1 MSLKD
6 NLIEELQKLRVAREK
21 PSIAQMNKRVKKAQV
36 DKHMDEAK
44 RLLAQIEEGESE

>member
-6 NLIEELQKLRVAREK
+6 NLIEELQKLRVSRER
-21 PSIAQMNKRVKKAQV
+21 PIGQPPKRVKKEKV

-44 RLLAQIEEGESE
+44 RLLAEVEEGD